1 DPATPHPDGAYR
13 YLPAGGAYSAGVAAE
28 AGHALIGLRLPE
40 HAPLEDALAL
50 VDDELAAR
58 DLPATSLAALHLRI
72 PEVVTA
78 EEFGSFN
85 ERYLELLDRR
95 GLLVDG
101 ASPIARTNVAP
112 LFGPPSEAGVFAAY
126 LAVAREGATGDFVVS
141 GVTEANGGV
150 GPEHIAAFDDVT

>member
-1 DPATPHPDGAYR
+1 PSRRRCPPHDQCARAGHHGPGREMMLASTSEELRMDPATPHPDGAYR

-72 PEVVTA
+72 PEVMTA

-112 LFGPPSEAGVFAAY
+112 LFG
-126 LAVAREGATGDFVVS
+126 
-141 GVTEANGGV
+141 
-150 GPEHIAAFDDVT
+150 